1 MQVAVRYS
9 YRIESDVQI
18 GIEIETQIF
27 NRHRYRDGNKIEMK
41 VQADR
46 DTDVNIHT
54 AIYFQILSYQLP
66 LLIPFFEVQK
76 TILASF
82 LQVLS

>member
-1 MQVAVRYS
+1 
-9 YRIESDVQI
+9 
-18 GIEIETQIF
+18 
-27 NRHRYRDGNKIEMK
+27 MK

-54 AIYFQILSYQLP
+54 AIYFQILSHQLP
-66 LLIPFFEVQK
+66 LLIPFFEVRK

>member
-1 MQVAVRYS
+1 MQT
-9 YRIESDVQI
+9 
-18 GIEIETQIF
+18 GTEIETQIF
-27 NRHRYRDGNKIEMK
+27 NRHRYRDRNKIEMK
-41 VQADR
+41 VQTHR

-54 AIYFQILSYQLP
+54 AIYFQILSHQLP

-76 TILASF
+76 TVSASF